1 MMSQIAVP
9 PDPTQLA
16 AIAAS
21 FGQVPRYTSY
31 PTAPH
36 FQAVPDDQAW
46 RHWLAELP
54 AQARYALYIHVPFCR
69 TMCWYCGCHTQ
80 VTKSD
85 DALQRYLETLQRE
98 IELVARLAPTRPR
111 VSGLHFGGGTP
122 TILGGDRLLQ
132 IAAQLKRTF
141 DFETDAEIAIE
152 IDPRRFS
159 ADLLPG
165 LTALGVNRASL
176 GVQSLDSA
184 VQMAINR
191 EQTYAMAAQTV
202 SDLRQAG
209 IAAINLDLLYGLPH
223 QTVDSVINTVSRSL
237 QLKPD
242 RIALFGYAHV
252 PWMKPHQSRIDT
264 AALPDMAARF
274 AQEAAAA
281 ATITAAGYRR
291 IGLDHFAKADDPLAQ
306 KAAAGDL
313 HRNFQGY
320 TTEAGDI
327 LLGLGPSA
335 ISTLPQGYA
344 QNKSAVADWRRAIQG
359 GKLPVA
365 RMRGVDTDDR
375 LRRAAIESLMCHLGV
390 NLATLAIRHG
400 LAPSVFAADLEQLE
414 PLVERGLVQR
424 NGYNLTVPET
434 ARPLVRQVCAVFDR
448 YLQRK
453 QHSAAP
459 ATVW

>member
-1 MMSQIAVP
+1 MMSHIAVP
-9 PDPTQLA
+9 PDPAQLA
-16 AIAAS
+16 AIAAT

-31 PTAPH
+31 PTAPQ
-36 FQAVPDDQAW
+36 FQAVADDQNW

-80 VTKSD
+80 VTKGD
-85 DALQRYLETLQRE
+85 DALQRYLETLLRE
-98 IELVARLAPTRPR
+98 IELVARQAPTRPR
-111 VSGLHFGGGTP
+111 VGGLHFGGGTP

-132 IAAQLKRTF
+132 IAAQLKQYF
-141 DFETDAEIAIE
+141 EFETDAEIAIE

-159 ADLLPG
+159 ADLLPA
-165 LTALGVNRASL
+165 LTALGVNRVSL
-176 GVQSLDSA
+176 GMQSLDSH
-184 VQMAINR
+184 VQVAINR

-209 IAAINLDLLYGLPH
+209 ITAINLDLLYGLPY
-223 QTVDSVINTVSRSL
+223 QTVDSIVDTVSRSL

-252 PWMKPHQSRIDT
+252 PWMKPHQSRIEA
-264 AALPDMAARF
+264 AALPDAAARF

-320 TTEAGDI
+320 TTEAGDV
-327 LLGLGPSA
+327 LLGFGPSA

-344 QNKSAVADWRRAIQG
+344 QNKASVVDWRRAMQSRT
-359 GKLPVA
+359 LPVA
-365 RMRGVDTDDR
+365 RMRAVGVDDR
-375 LRRAAIESLMCHLGV
+375 LRRAVIEALMCHLGV
-390 NLATLAIRHG
+390 NLARLAIRHG
-400 LAPSVFAADLEQLE
+400 LAPSVFEADLEQLE
-414 PLVERGLVQR
+414 PLIERGLVQR
-424 NGYNLTVPET
+424 NGYNLTIPEPS
-434 ARPLVRQVCAVFDR
+434 RPLVRQVCAAFDR
-448 YLQRK
+448 YLPRNP
-453 QHSAAP
+453 SP
-459 ATVW
+459 AKPSTVW